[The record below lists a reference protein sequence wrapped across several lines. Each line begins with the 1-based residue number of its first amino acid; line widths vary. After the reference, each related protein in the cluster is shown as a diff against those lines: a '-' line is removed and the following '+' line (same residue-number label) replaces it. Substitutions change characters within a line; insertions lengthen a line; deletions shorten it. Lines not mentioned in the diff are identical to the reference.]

1 MDSDETGELKD
12 RMLRLAA
19 EFDNYKKR
27 TAKEIDAS
35 KNIGKAEL
43 LKKLLPVVD
52 EFELALSAIKADVN
66 QQFKGIEL
74 VYSNMLDALKAE
86 GLSEIESDG
95 KADPFKHEVMLT
107 QESEKE
113 EGTILQVV
121 RKGYTFKEMLIRP
134 ASVIVSKGKE
144 EKKTEIGE

>member
-27 TAKEIDAS
+27 TAKEIENS
-35 KNIGKAEL
+35 RNIGKAEL
-43 LKKLLPVVD
+43 LKKMLPVVD

-66 QQFKGIEL
+66 VQFKGVEL

-86 GLSEIESDG
+86 GLSEIDAKG
-95 KADPFKHEVMLT
+95 VADPFKHEVMLA
-107 QESEKE
+107 QESERE

-144 EKKTEIGE
+144 EKKKE